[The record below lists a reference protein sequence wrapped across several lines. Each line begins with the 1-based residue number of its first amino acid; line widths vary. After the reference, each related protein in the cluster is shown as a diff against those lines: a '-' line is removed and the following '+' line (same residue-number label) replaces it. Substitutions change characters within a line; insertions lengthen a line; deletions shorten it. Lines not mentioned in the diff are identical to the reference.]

1 MSIDESDAMIAPK
14 SEDKNRVMS
23 WLRDNLENAYIR
35 AGGDHIVVT
44 TQAKQVERLLDTAMY
59 AFTHDNGHAVELQ
72 AISSGK

>member
-14 SEDKNRVMS
+14 SEDKDRVMS
-23 WLRDNLENAYIR
+23 WLRNSLENAYLG

-59 AFTHDNGHAVELQ
+59 TFTHDNGHAVELQ
-72 AISSGK
+72 ANCSGT